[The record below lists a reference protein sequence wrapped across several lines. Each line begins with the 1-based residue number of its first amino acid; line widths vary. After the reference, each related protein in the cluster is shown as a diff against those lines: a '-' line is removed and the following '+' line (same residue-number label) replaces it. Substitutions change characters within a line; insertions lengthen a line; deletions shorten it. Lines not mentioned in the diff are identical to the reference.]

1 MLISPAIIALTA
13 ASLMVAGF
21 TLYASGVGMR
31 ILLQWDVTSAGEK
44 QLQLE
49 RKTYLVSSILGHMLV
64 IELASL
70 FLFIAVANQLHTF
83 FTGAMCAAGVLNASA
98 YGYTTLALKTASF
111 VACGVWLVINHVDA
125 RGQDYPLIRFKYA
138 FLLGICLL
146 LVAETV
152 MQTRFL
158 LGLDPQVITSCCGT
172 LFNERV
178 RQVAAGM
185 AYLPAVTTAEIFY
198 AGMLLTLAAGIHCG
212 LTGRHDWLYGL
223 LSVAV
228 FPLSL
233 AALIS
238 YFGLYVYEMP
248 THHCPFCM
256 LQKEYHY
263 VGYFLYLFLL
273 VGTIAGTSAGIIGRF
288 RKKVSLAAV
297 IPQIQKQL
305 CGVSVLG
312 YGLFT
317 LRVTYPVVFSDFKLT
332 GY

>member
-21 TLYASGVGMR
+21 TLYACGVGMR
-31 ILLQWDVTSAGEK
+31 ILVHWDVTSTGEK

-49 RKTYLVSSILGHMLV
+49 RKTYLVSSIVGHMLV
-64 IELASL
+64 IELVSL

-83 FTGAMCAAGVLNASA
+83 FTGAMCAAGVLNASPF
-98 YGYTTLALKTASF
+98 GYATLGLKTASF

-125 RGQDYPLIRFKYA
+125 RGRDYPLIRFKYA

-152 MQTRFL
+152 VQSRFL

-185 AYLPAVTTAEIFY
+185 AHLPAVTTAEIFY

-238 YFGLYVYEMP
+238 YFGLYVYELP

-256 LQKEYHY
+256 LQKEYHF

-273 VGTIAGTSAGIIGRF
+273 VGAIAGASAGIIGRF
-288 RKKVSLAAV
+288 RQKVSLAAV
-297 IPQIQKQL
+297 IPQIQKRL

>member
-21 TLYASGVGMR
+21 TLYAAGLGMR
-31 ILLQWDVTSAGEK
+31 IFMQWDATSSNEK
-44 QLQLE
+44 QLELE
-49 RKTYLVSSILGHMLV
+49 FKTYLVSSILSHMLI
-64 IELASL
+64 IELLSL
-70 FLFIAVANQLHTF
+70 FLFIAVANRLHTF
-83 FTGAMCAAGVLNASA
+83 FTGAMCAAGVLNAGA
-98 YGYTTLALKTASF
+98 CGYATLVLKTASF
-111 VACGVWLVINHVDA
+111 VACGVWMVINHVDT

-152 MQTRFL
+152 MQTRYL
-158 LGLDPQVITSCCGT
+158 LGLDPQIITSCCGT
-172 LFNERV
+172 LFNERIL
-178 RQVAAGM
+178 QVASGM
-185 AYLPAVTTAEIFY
+185 THLPVVTAAEIFY
-198 AGMLLTLAAGIHCG
+198 AGMLLTLAAGTHCA

-238 YFGLYVYEMP
+238 YFCLYVYEMP
-248 THHCPFCM
+248 MHHCPFCM
-256 LQKEYHY
+256 LQKEYHF

-273 VGTIAGTSAGIIGRF
+273 VGAITGASAGIIGRF
-288 RKKVSLAAV
+288 RKKASLAAL
-297 IPQIQKQL
+297 IPNIQKRL

-317 LRVTYPVVFSDFKLT
+317 LRVTYAIVFSDFKLT

>member
-21 TLYASGVGMR
+21 TLYAAGLGMR
-31 ILLQWDVTSAGEK
+31 IFMQWDATSSNEK
-44 QLQLE
+44 QLELE
-49 RKTYLVSSILGHMLV
+49 FKTYLVSSILSHMLI
-64 IELASL
+64 IELLSL
-70 FLFIAVANQLHTF
+70 FLFIAVANRLHTF
-83 FTGAMCAAGVLNASA
+83 FTGAMCAAGVLNAGA
-98 YGYTTLALKTASF
+98 CGYATLVLKTASF
-111 VACGVWLVINHVDA
+111 LSCGVWMVINHVDT

-152 MQTRFL
+152 MQTRYL
-158 LGLDPQVITSCCGT
+158 LGLDPQIITSCCGT
-172 LFNERV
+172 LFNERIL
-178 RQVAAGM
+178 QVASGM
-185 AYLPAVTTAEIFY
+185 THLPVVTAAEIFY
-198 AGMLLTLAAGIHCG
+198 AGMLLTLAAGIHCA

-238 YFGLYVYEMP
+238 YFCLYVYEMP
-248 THHCPFCM
+248 MHHCPFCM
-256 LQKEYHY
+256 LQKEYHF

-273 VGTIAGTSAGIIGRF
+273 VGAITGASAGIIGRF
-288 RKKVSLAAV
+288 RKKASLAAL
-297 IPQIQKQL
+297 IPNIQKRL

-317 LRVTYPVVFSDFKLT
+317 LRVTYAIVFSDFKLT

>member
-13 ASLMVAGF
+13 ASLLVAGF
-21 TLYASGVGMR
+21 TLYACGVGMR
-31 ILLQWDVTSAGEK
+31 ILVQWDETSAGEK

-83 FTGAMCAAGVLNASA
+83 FTGAMCAAGVLNASV
-98 YGYTTLALKTASF
+98 YGYATLALKTASF
-111 VACGVWLVINHVDA
+111 IACGVWLVINYVDA
-125 RGQDYPLIRFKYA
+125 RGYDYPLIRFKYV
-138 FLLGICLL
+138 FLLGLCVL

-152 MQTRFL
+152 VQTRFL
-158 LGLDPQVITSCCGT
+158 LGLDPQIITSCCGT

-185 AYLPAVTTAEIFY
+185 AHLPAVTAAEIFY

-212 LTGRHDWLYGL
+212 LTGRHDGLYGL

-228 FPLSL
+228 LPLSL
-233 AALIS
+233 VALIS
-238 YFGLYVYEMP
+238 YFCLYVYEMP

-256 LQKEYHY
+256 LQKEYHF

-273 VGTIAGTSAGIIGRF
+273 VGAIAGASAGIIGRF
-288 RKKVSLAAV
+288 RKKVSLAIL
-297 IPQIQKQL
+297 IPPIQKRL

-317 LRVTYPVVFSDFKLT
+317 LRVTYPIVFSDFKLT

>member
-13 ASLMVAGF
+13 ASFMVSGF
-21 TLYASGVGMR
+21 TLYAAGMGMQ
-31 ILLQWDVTSAGEK
+31 ILIQWDATSAGEK

-49 RKTYLVSSILGHMLV
+49 FKTYLVSSILSHMLI
-64 IELASL
+64 IELLSL

-98 YGYTTLALKTASF
+98 CGYATLVLKTASF
-111 VACGVWLVINHVDA
+111 VACGVWIVINHVDS

-138 FLLGICLL
+138 LLLGICVLL
-146 LVAETV
+146 MAETV
-152 MQTRFL
+152 MQTRYL
-158 LGLDPQVITSCCGT
+158 MGLDPQIITSCCGT
-172 LFNERV
+172 LFNDGIL
-178 RQVAAGM
+178 QVATGM
-185 AYLPAVTTAEIFY
+185 AHLPVVTAAVIFY
-198 AGMLLTLAAGIHCG
+198 AGMLLTMAVGIHCT

-238 YFGLYVYEMP
+238 YFCLYVYEMP
-248 THHCPFCM
+248 MHHCPFCM
-256 LQKEYHY
+256 LQKEYHF

-273 VGTIAGTSAGIIGRF
+273 VGAITGASAGIIGRF
-288 RKKVSLAAV
+288 REKVSLAAL
-297 IPQIQKQL
+297 IPKIQKRL

-317 LRVTYPVVFSDFKLT
+317 LRVTYAIVFSDFKLT